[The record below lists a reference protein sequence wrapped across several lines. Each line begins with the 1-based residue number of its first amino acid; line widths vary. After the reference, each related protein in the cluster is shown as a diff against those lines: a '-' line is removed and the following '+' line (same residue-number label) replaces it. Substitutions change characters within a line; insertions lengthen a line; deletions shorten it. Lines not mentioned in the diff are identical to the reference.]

1 MKIAICSDIHD
12 NIWALES
19 ALPLVREAD
28 LLLFCGDFCAPFTLV
43 QLAQGFPGPIHV
55 VWGNN
60 DGDRWLLTEQATR
73 HDHVILHG
81 ELAELDLAGR
91 HVAMTHYPEIARG
104 LARAG
109 NYDLVCYGH
118 DHIACDEQVGRSRLV
133 NPGELMGRFG
143 RSTFAM
149 LDMDG
154 DALEHIAVVYSR

>member
-12 NIWALES
+12 NIWTLES

-104 LARAG
+104 LVRAG

-118 DHIACDEQVGRSRLV
+118 DHIACDEQVGRSRLI

-154 DALEHIAVVYSR
+154 DTLEHIAVVYSR